1 MTADEV
7 TEMIECALPEAR
19 VRVLTDDD
27 THFEAVIIAPQFAGK
42 RALQRHQLVYAALG
56 EKMGREIH
64 ALSISAYSPEEWQS
78 SGGTGGPA

>member
-7 TEMIECALPEAR
+7 TELIESALPEAR

-42 RALQRHQLVYAALG
+42 RALQRHQLV
-56 EKMGREIH
+56 
-64 ALSISAYSPEEWQS
+64 
-78 SGGTGGPA
+78 